1 MLLITSGVLEAVWA
15 HALGNISG
23 LDSTAFVFAG
33 ALIASTIGL
42 ALAMRHV
49 PTAVAYAVWTGIGAS
64 LAVVWGMAAG
74 DEPVSPLRVGFLVLL
89 VGCVAGLHAQ
99 PETTEKSDGASAG

>member
-23 LDSTAFVFAG
+23 LDSAAFVFAG

-42 ALAMRHV
+42 ALATVHLAGIPLTGTSVNPARSIGPALFV
-49 PTAVAYAVWTGIGAS
+49 GGPATDQLWLFIVAPLLGGA
-64 LAVVWGMAAG
+64 LAALVSMYLYPRENAAG
-74 DEPVSPLRVGFLVLL
+74 
-89 VGCVAGLHAQ
+89 
-99 PETTEKSDGASAG
+99 K